1 LNSNRRVPSKHSILL
16 AAKKECDLLKRFQ
29 NKLIAE
35 KNELRKAN
43 NLLKE
48 RIANINNKKPQDD
61 IKIELEI

>member
-1 LNSNRRVPSKHSILL
+1 VSS
-16 AAKKECDLLKRFQ
+16 DLLKHFQ

-35 KNELRKAN
+35 KNVLCKGN